1 MQINSANQYGVGP
14 LFSSNLYFSIPKYQR
29 EYTWGQSN
37 WSALYDDLIEN
48 DMGYFIGSIIC
59 IPNSTDSAQII
70 PLEVVDGQQR
80 LTTISLL
87 MAALYSKFKEYSS
100 EMSEDQNHEV
110 YEIKS
115 RLSKPKAANGLI
127 VSPQD
132 QNHNREDFIYVM
144 REAGIL
150 GGLDDTKK
158 PAYFGIRN
166 IKRCYEF
173 FRNQIQ
179 KDVDESED
187 PLSKLFSIKET
198 ILSAIM
204 VKIEVAS
211 HSDAYVMFE
220 ALNNRGSSLTAVDL
234 MKNAALA
241 RSEKSGMRPEECFDK
256 WQNILDLISSDYT
269 AQERFFRFHY
279 NAFRSEINTPFRTGD
294 STYPLGDIATK
305 SNLLKIYIRLIDTD
319 LIGFLESIKTSAR
332 IYNQFLTTSDSESRY
347 LDEFKDLNN
356 IKGVSGY
363 IILLYLIR
371 NQEKLGLTD
380 EQIKSITR
388 FLSKF
393 FVRRNLTDV
402 PPTRDVNRM
411 FMKLISV
418 IEEKALVREEL
429 EQEIYSFLISN
440 SASDEV
446 FEAKLSGDIYTDN
459 TDATRYILCKLAES
473 MMTKETWTDLW
484 EKKQS
489 GKNMIYVWTIEHI
502 FPEGNNVPKDWV
514 DMISDGDPKKASEYR
529 DEYCHKLGNLTVT
542 GYNSDLSNMSFKKK
556 RDRTNENKKY
566 IGYRNGLEINHDL
579 ASKESWKI
587 DDIKE
592 RTDRLIQACMEMFD
606 LKPQ

>member
-1 MQINSANQYGVGP
+1 MQINSATQYGIGP
-14 LFSSNLYFSIPKYQR
+14 LFSSNIYFEIPKYQR
-29 EYTWGQSN
+29 EYTWGQTN

-48 DMGYFIGSIIC
+48 DIGYFIGSIIC

-87 MAALYSKFKEYSS
+87 LAALYSKFKEHTS
-100 EMSEDQNHEV
+100 EMSEDQNHEI

-115 RLSKPKAANGLI
+115 RLSKKSTDGLV

-132 QNHNREDFIYVM
+132 QNHNREDFVYVM

-150 GGLDDTKK
+150 GSLDDAKK
-158 PAYFGIRN
+158 PAYLGNRN

-173 FRNQIQ
+173 FKNQIQ
-179 KDVDESED
+179 KDINDSND
-187 PLSKLFSIKET
+187 TLSKLFSIKEM
-198 ILSAIM
+198 IMSAIM

-234 MKNAALA
+234 MKNTTLA
-241 RSEKSGMRPEECFDK
+241 RAEKSGMTPDECFEK
-256 WQNILDLISSDYT
+256 WQNILDLISSEYT

-279 NAFRSEINTPFRTGD
+279 NAFRSEINAPFKTGD
-294 STYPLGDIATK
+294 STYPLGDTATK
-305 SNLLKIYIRLIDTD
+305 SNLLKIYSRLIETD
-319 LIGFLESIKTSAR
+319 LNGFLENIKSSAR
-332 IYNQFLTTSDSESRY
+332 IYNQLLTTSGSDSKY
-347 LDEFKDLNN
+347 QKEFRDLNN

-363 IILLYLIR
+363 ILLLYLMR
-371 NQEKLGLTD
+371 NQEELELED
-380 EQIKSITR
+380 DQISAITR

-411 FMKLISV
+411 FMKLISI
-418 IEEKALVREEL
+418 IEEKDLKREAL
-429 EQEIYSFLISN
+429 EQEIHSFLISN
-440 SASDEV
+440 SASDDI
-446 FEAKLSGDIYTDN
+446 FISKLSGDIYIDN
-459 TDATRYILCKLAES
+459 TDATRYILCRLAES

-502 FPEGNNVPKDWV
+502 FPEGNKIPKAWT
-514 DMISDGDPKKASEYR
+514 DMIADGDSQKASEYR

-542 GYNSDLSNMSFKKK
+542 GYNSDLSNMSFERK
-556 RDRTNENKKY
+556 RDRVNENGKY
-566 IGYRNGLEINHDL
+566 IGYRNGLEINNDL
-579 ASKESWKI
+579 AEKESWKI
-587 DDIKE
+587 DDIQD
-592 RTDRLIQACMEMFD
+592 RTDKLVQLCMKMFD
-606 LKPQ
+606 LKS